1 MRRAPWRDMPD
12 SKPPSIDRGG
22 PGQSGAAAGVAHFD
36 EEKRGI
42 QPYPGPNAA
51 VPSGSRSRWDRSD
64 IKRAEGST
72 PRGSAPIPRPHVP
85 AEEDLQLHAA
95 IMTALRGVDI
105 DVSKLEVIVTGGDV
119 TLIGTVEDGP
129 SLSLAEDT
137 VEHIPGVNDVHNQIL
152 VEGR

>member
-1 MRRAPWRDMPD
+1 MPD
-12 SKPPSIDRGG
+12 SKPPSIERGG
-22 PGQSGAAAGVAHFD
+22 PGQSGAAAGIAHFD
-36 EEKRGI
+36 DEKPGI
-42 QPYPGPNAA
+42 QAYPGTNTSAPT
-51 VPSGSRSRWDRSD
+51 GSRSRWDRTD
-64 IKRAEGST
+64 LKRADGST

-85 AEEDLQLHAA
+85 AEEDVHLHAA
-95 IMTALRGVDI
+95 IMSALRGVEI

-137 VEHIPGVNDVHNQIL
+137 VEHVPGVNDVHNQIL

>member
-1 MRRAPWRDMPD
+1 MPD
-12 SKPPSIDRGG
+12 SKSPSIERGG
-22 PGQSGAAAGVAHFD
+22 PGQSGAAAGIARFD
-36 EEKRGI
+36 EEKPGI
-42 QPYPGPNAA
+42 QPYPGLTASAPT
-51 VPSGSRSRWDRSD
+51 GSRSRWDRTD
-64 IKRAEGST
+64 VERAEGST

-85 AEEDLQLHAA
+85 AEEDVQLHAA
-95 IMTALRGVDI
+95 IMAALRGAEI

-137 VEHIPGVNDVHNQIL
+137 VDRVHGVNDVHNQIL